1 MLLNPIK
8 REATLRDEPTGR
20 LLYPPVKKEVQTAG
34 KDGPVRRTLLAE
46 LSAHREFLWAFCFQA
61 GTI

>member
-8 REATLRDEPTGR
+8 REAPGRDEPTGR

-34 KDGPVRRTLLAE
+34 KDGPVRRTLLSD
-46 LSAHREFLWAFCFQA
+46 LGAHSGFLWAFCFRTGA
-61 GTI
+61 I